1 MNLLQ
6 RRNSIDMTLGE
17 RLNKII
23 EEQNISKAE
32 FAKRVGITRNY
43 IYILTGNSRPGTE
56 RNKDISPMLAKV
68 IAMEFGYD
76 ENWVLK
82 GDN

>member
-1 MNLLQ
+1 
-6 RRNSIDMTLGE
+6 MTLGE

>member
-1 MNLLQ
+1 
-6 RRNSIDMTLGE
+6 MTLAD

-23 EEQNISKAE
+23 DEQNISKAE

-43 IYILTGNSRPGTE
+43 IYILTGNSRSGTDQ
-56 RNKDISPMLAKV
+56 NKEISPMLAKV

-76 ENWVLK
+76 ESWILN
-82 GDN
+82 GDE

>member
-1 MNLLQ
+1 
-6 RRNSIDMTLGE
+6 MTLAE

-43 IYILTGNSRPGTE
+43 IYILTGNSRPGTGQ
-56 RNKDISPMLAKV
+56 NKEISPMLAKV
-68 IAMEFGYD
+68 ISMEFGYD
-76 ENWVLK
+76 EDWILN
-82 GDN
+82 GYR